1 MINNTVFNDNL
12 ACECGALYIYDSYYN
27 ITQSYFENN
36 DENVHTLFD
45 HEYSNCDESNNFVN
59 GENIINDKEYVY
71 VYEGIGEEIPINP
84 IVLDKELINAS
95 RFDLR
100 DYGLVPTVR
109 DQGYMGSCWAFG
121 ATGALESALLMAT
134 NKSFNT
140 DISENNIKNNVL
152 YYSKH
157 GVYNSEGSYSESPAS
172 YFTSWLGIVPSNDDA
187 YDELGKI
194 GSIIDNGTKYHI
206 YEFKILS
213 NNNTSNISV
222 YKEAL
227 IEHGA
232 ISTMV
237 NADYENN
244 FNTTTYA
251 HYYPNGTEDDLEHEV
266 VIVGWDDNFSKYNF
280 LTTPPG
286 DGAWIIRN
294 SWGEDWAD
302 HGHYYLSY
310 YDTAFRNYTGQLV
323 YIVNGFVENLFLS
336 EV

>member
-1 MINNTVFNDNL
+1 M
-12 ACECGALYIYDSYYN
+12 
-27 ITQSYFENN
+27 
-36 DENVHTLFD
+36 
-45 HEYSNCDESNNFVN
+45 
-59 GENIINDKEYVY
+59 
-71 VYEGIGEEIPINP
+71 
-84 IVLDKELINAS
+84 LDKELINAS